1 MMVGRGNIWFP
12 GTTHPQHRCCTQCC
26 TLYFGTARPTHRI
39 GAARCADK
47 CTLQYCTQPTGS
59 VLLHTTASVLHTVLQ
74 YFTVHTVLKYC
85 TVHTV
90 LQYCTVHT
98 CTQHTQQGYCT
109 CRRHA
114 SHDPP
119 GTCDIVQTKMY
130 LMLMMGIMVIGG
142 KRQHLV
148 TLLVGTA
155 DNRQPMTHPPE
166 APTTNCKLF

>member
-1 MMVGRGNIWFP
+1 MRMIMMVGRGNIWFP
-12 GTTHPQHRCCTQCC
+12 GTTHPQHRCCTQRC
-26 TLYFGTARPTHRI
+26 TLYFGTAQCAHPTHRI
-39 GAARCADK
+39 GAARCADN
-47 CTLQYCTQPTGS
+47 CTLQYCTHTTHSIGTAAHNGIGTAHCSAVIHSAHCTS
-59 VLLHTTASVLHTVLQ
+59 VL
-74 YFTVHTVLKYC
+74 
-85 TVHTV
+85 
-90 LQYCTVHT
+90 HT

-114 SHDPP
+114 SHEPP

-142 KRQHLV
+142 KRQRLV

-166 APTTNCKLF
+166 APTTRCKLF